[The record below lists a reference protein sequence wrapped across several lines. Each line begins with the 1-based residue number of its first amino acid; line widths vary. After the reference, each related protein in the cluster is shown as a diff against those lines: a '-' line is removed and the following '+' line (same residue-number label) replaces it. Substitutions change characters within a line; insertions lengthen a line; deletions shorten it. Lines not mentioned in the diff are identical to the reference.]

1 MPVLLCVCV
10 LCNRQ
15 IFATKCAVETHQISM
30 LFLQLVSE
38 ALNFPKKSDNL
49 GLKVPSQLS
58 NYCQI
63 SKNNKYTFQMWN
75 PLWGFHVCEQCYDCP
90 WAAVVSFYL
99 SFDFHSTPEADLGY
113 AHTSASILQ
122 VTVCTPQ
129 LWHRFHHHGIQVKT
143 FISATVTLSLDSD
156 SHCTVTKSQNMM

>member
-15 IFATKCAVETHQISM
+15 MFATKCAVETHQISM

-63 SKNNKYTFQMWN
+63 SKTTNIHFKCEILCEASMCVSNVMTVLGL
-75 PLWGFHVCEQCYDCP
+75 LWCP
-90 WAAVVSFYL
+90 F
-99 SFDFHSTPEADLGY
+99 T
-113 AHTSASILQ
+113 
-122 VTVCTPQ
+122 
-129 LWHRFHHHGIQVKT
+129 
-143 FISATVTLSLDSD
+143 
-156 SHCTVTKSQNMM
+156 